1 MPGLKTWDSPNGK
14 DMTIFVCVH
23 PKARPDGYIGPE
35 LDYRRMKSIASQ
47 IKGSPVR
54 DNHCQG
60 NIGVNMSGT
69 IDGERQL
76 WATMRVPRESSV
88 GRAVRANEY
97 RAASLGLQH
106 EVVMKP
112 GTTVKPGEA
121 PNWNDVERIK
131 GTTLEEISVCPRGK
145 SKHTWIASYFSDH
158 PNIMNADGR
167 TARFYSPLVTALEEK
182 IIPFP
187 VAQIDKIK
195 NQDKLAGETY
205 VSISRLAYLCQGRDS
220 SIIGNNNQKVLFFSF
235 NLKPKK
241 TIYF

>member
-1 MPGLKTWDSPNGK
+1 MPPGLKTWDSPNGK

-35 LDYRRMKSIASQ
+35 LDYARMKSIVNQ

-60 NIGVNMSGT
+60 NIGVNLSGT

-76 WATMRVPRESSV
+76 WATMGVPRDSSI
-88 GRAVRANEY
+88 GRAVRAKKY

-106 EVVMKP
+106 DVRMKNGTNADP
-112 GTTVKPGEA
+112 GVA
-121 PNWNDVERIK
+121 PNWADVEHINS
-131 GTTLEEISVCPRGK
+131 TTLEEISVCPRGK
-145 SKHTWIASYFSDH
+145 SRNTWIASYHSDH
-158 PNIMNADGR
+158 PNIMNPDGR

-187 VAQIDKIK
+187 VALIDKIK

-205 VSISRLAYLCQGRDS
+205 LSISRLAYLCQGRDS
-220 SIIGNNNQKVLFFSF
+220 SIIISSNNNNQKVLFFF
-235 NLKPKK
+235 
-241 TIYF
+241 I